1 MHFLSFVLCLRLGPG
16 SDICGGSSLGKLRSR
31 SQPAIPAIDSRG
43 EPRYIGNRMVTNK
56 TLDHIFGALA
66 DARVG
71 KISSFDIY
79 FDCAPF
85 PK

>member
-1 MHFLSFVLCLRLGPG
+1 
-16 SDICGGSSLGKLRSR
+16 
-31 SQPAIPAIDSRG
+31 
-43 EPRYIGNRMVTNK
+43 MVTNK

-79 FDCAPF
+79 FDCAF
-85 PK
+85 PEVNEIAGLDFFRVSQ